1 MKKALIAIGVIVVIG
16 IFVVLNLTREGSRV
30 EVRVVEVQSGDITKY
45 VTASGRIRPTRQVNV
60 SASAIGKITRLDVK
74 EGDHVKKG
82 DFLLQID
89 PTAYQSAVD
98 QLKASIRAAEAT
110 VEMETIN
117 LRKAVLDFERTTK
130 LHSQN
135 LVSEEEL
142 RNQSLTVDENKARKR
157 SSVETLAR
165 HVANLKNASH
175 DLNEVRITADMS
187 GIIIELNV
195 EEGESAI
202 MGTLNNP
209 GTVLLTIADL
219 DEIEAEIEVD
229 ETEVVFVE
237 VGQVAIVS
245 LDAYPDSSFA
255 GVVTEVGNSAI
266 RTQVGMGQSSV
277 DFKVV
282 VSVTDRIPNVRPGL
296 STSVRIKVAEEKGVL
311 SVPIQCVTVRTAG
324 DLASTKDESVE
335 DDEDVEGV
343 FVVVD
348 GAVRFARIRIG
359 IAGRSHFH
367 VLDGLNEGDQV
378 VSGPFKAINDLRDG
392 DLIKVA
398 KPST

>member
-1 MKKALIAIGVIVVIG
+1 MKKALIAIGVVVVIG

-30 EVRVVEVQSGDITKY
+30 EVRVVEVQSGDIIKY
-45 VTASGRIRPTRQVNV
+45 VTASGRIQPTRQVKV
-60 SASAIGKITRLDVK
+60 SASAIGKITRLNIK
-74 EGDHVKKG
+74 EGDYVEKG

-89 PTAYQSAVD
+89 PIAYQSAVD

-110 VEMETIN
+110 VEMERIN
-117 LRKAVLDFERTTK
+117 LRKAELDLERTTK
-130 LHSQN
+130 LYSQN

-142 RNQSLTVDENKARKR
+142 RNKSLDVDENKARKR
-157 SSVETLAR
+157 SSEETLAR
-165 HVANLKNASH
+165 HVANLKKASH
-175 DLNEVRITADMS
+175 DLSQVHITADMT
-187 GIIIELNV
+187 GIITELNV

-219 DEIEAEIEVD
+219 DEIEAEIQVD
-229 ETEVVFVE
+229 ETEIVFIE

-266 RTQVGMGQSSV
+266 RTRVGMGQSSV

-282 VSVTDRIPNVRPGL
+282 VSVRDRIPNVRPGL

-311 SVPIQCVTVRTAG
+311 SIPIQCVTVRTAG
-324 DLASTKDESVE
+324 DLTLTEGETAE
-335 DDEDVEGV
+335 DDEDIEGV
-343 FVVVD
+343 FVVED
-348 GAVRFARIRIG
+348 GVVRFARVRIG
-359 IAGRSHFH
+359 IAGSSQFH
-367 VLDGLNEGDQV
+367 VLDGLSEEDEV

-392 DLIKVA
+392 DLVKVT

>member
-1 MKKALIAIGVIVVIG
+1 MKKVLIAIGVVVVIG
-16 IFVVLNLTREGSRV
+16 VFVVLNLTREGSRV
-30 EVRVVEVQSGDITKY
+30 EVRTVEVEPGDITKN
-45 VTASGRIRPTRQVNV
+45 VTASGRIQPTRQVNV
-60 SASAIGKITRLDVK
+60 SASAIGKITRLAVK
-74 EGDHVKKG
+74 EGDLVEKG

-110 VEMETIN
+110 VEMESIN
-117 LRKAVLDFERTTK
+117 LRKAELDLERTTK

-142 RNQSLTVDENKARKR
+142 RNQRLNVDENKARKR
-157 SSVETLAR
+157 SAMETLSR
-165 HVANLKNASH
+165 HGANLKKASH
-175 DLNEVRITADMS
+175 DLNEVHITADMS
-187 GIIIELNV
+187 GIITALNV

-237 VGQVAIVS
+237 VGQAATVA

-255 GVVTEVGNSAI
+255 GIVTEVGNSAI

-296 STSVRIKVAEEKGVL
+296 STSVRIKVAEKKDVL
-311 SVPIQCVTVRTAG
+311 TVPIQCVTVRTAE
-324 DLASTKDESVE
+324 DLDLSEEESE
-335 DDEDVEGV
+335 GDEDFEGV
-343 FVVVD
+343 FVVE
-348 GAVRFARIRIG
+348 GGSVRFARIRIG
-359 IAGRSHFH
+359 IAGSSHFH
-367 VLDGLNEGDQV
+367 VLEGLSEGDEV

-392 DLIKVA
+392 DLVKVT